1 MGKIKSSSPNFS
13 GPGKLTNDHNTDK
26 FDCGISVLNNWL
38 RRYALQNQQANAATT
53 FVVCSSR
60 NHVVGY
66 YSLAVGSIEHE
77 AVLSRIRKG
86 MARHPIPIMILARL
100 AVDLR
105 YQGQNIGKGLLKDA
119 ILRTLQ
125 VSDHAGIRALF
136 VHAKDDKAH
145 RFYER
150 FGFESGPID
159 PLKLM
164 LLIKDARKTVLDL

>member
-1 MGKIKSSSPNFS
+1 MGKIKSSSPDLS
-13 GPGKLTNDHNTDK
+13 EPSKLTNDHNTDK
-26 FDCGISVLNNWL
+26 FDCGIPVLNTWL

-53 FVVCSSR
+53 FAVCSSR

-77 AVLSRIRKG
+77 SALSRIRKAL
-86 MARHPIPIMILARL
+86 ARHRIPIMILARI

-105 YQGQNIGKGLLKDA
+105 YQGQDIGKGLLKDA

-125 VSDHAGIRALF
+125 VSEHAGIRAIL
-136 VHAKDDKAH
+136 VHAKNDKAR

-150 FGFESGPID
+150 FGFESAPID

-164 LLIKDARKTVLDL
+164 LLIKDARKTVRDL